1 MNLSQNF
8 IKTWSMNI
16 KCLTISMEQID
27 VNIPKEWKIFLVS
40 DGSLTRNI
48 NTIQGQTIRINNIKH
63 NHKLSPLDKLF
74 FGAIK
79 NKKNE
84 EQKLL
89 KREVWLVNED
99 HKSMAFAESYRT
111 RNNLQTTSLY
121 YNQPIGKSMIEAEI
135 DIHRQL
141 QTIYYGYSSEIEQIF
156 DSYGPIWG
164 RSYFIYCDKKPAV
177 LIHEFFS
184 PALTRLK

>member
-8 IKTWSMNI
+8 VKTWSMNI
-16 KCLTISMEQID
+16 ECLTKSIEQID
-27 VNIPKEWKIFLVS
+27 LNIPKEWKIFLVS

-48 NTIQGQTIRINNIKH
+48 NANQGQTIKLNNIKH
-63 NHKLSPLDKLF
+63 NHKLSPLDELF
-74 FGAIK
+74 WGKIK
-79 NKKNE
+79 DKKDAEHN
-84 EQKLL
+84 LL

-99 HKSMAFAESYRT
+99 HEAMAFAESYRT
-111 RNNLQTTSLY
+111 RSDLQTISLY
-121 YNQPIGKSMIEAEI
+121 YNQPIGKSIIEAEI

-141 QTIYYGYSSEIEQIF
+141 QTIYYGYSTEIEKIF
-156 DSYGPIWG
+156 NNYGPIWG
-164 RSYFIYCDKKPAV
+164 RSYFIYCDSKPAV